1 MLVLK
6 FWHILW
12 WDHNIRRRC
21 ILLENLYQEQ
31 FGQQRSLKPVSEDL
45 SAQELSFLDNTLLKC
60 LFILVIP
67 SLNIVC
73 RYWVIYSDVR
83 NASAVLQPHH
93 PSSPLTRSSRL
104 WHTETN
110 SAHSVTSSGH
120 QVHWATS
127 FIIRAANDSSV
138 FTITEKAINTMLN
151 ARWPHGK

>member
-1 MLVLK
+1 MRPQYSEK
-6 FWHILW
+6 AHTTW
-12 WDHNIRRRC
+12 
-21 ILLENLYQEQ
+21 
-31 FGQQRSLKPVSEDL
+31 KPAPRAVWSAKIINL
-45 SAQELSFLDNTLLKC
+45 SAQKLSFLDNTLLKC

-120 QVHWATS
+120 HLHWATS

-151 ARWPHGK
+151 ASVQNSPSYPSVPHIWSHYEAY